1 MSIKKPVRILQIGDM
16 QKGFTIKN
24 GNLYVSGA
32 EDILGPA
39 QEFLKKIP
47 KSAFDY
53 TFVILDTHFSEEYE
67 ESEEAK
73 EFPIH
78 CEYQTEDWELSLDV
92 SGLPDTW
99 YLMKNQFTM
108 WGERKG
114 QAISFTNPDRKI
126 AYESLFHFVDD
137 PRHPGQVIPRDSFL
151 HSIVPE
157 HDQANIEVTLFGVA
171 SDFCNRFAME
181 GWLSRGAKVTIVQD
195 LTKGIHKETSFV
207 LSECLYQKYQP
218 DRLSA
223 MSSQELLRELGNQ

>member
-39 QEFLKKIP
+39 QEFLEKIP

-78 CEYQTEDWELSLDV
+78 CEYQTDDWELSLDV

-151 HSIVPE
+151 HSIAPE
-157 HDQANIEVTLFGVA
+157 HDLANIEVTLFGVA

-181 GWLSRGAKVTIVQD
+181 GWLARGAKVTIIKD
-195 LTKGIHKETSFV
+195 LTKGIHKETASV
-207 LSECLYQKYQP
+207 LGECSYQRYMP

-223 MSSQELLRELGNQ
+223 ISSQELL

>member
-39 QEFLKKIP
+39 QEFLEKIP

-78 CEYQTEDWELSLDV
+78 CEYQTDDWELSLDV

-151 HSIVPE
+151 HSIAPE
-157 HDQANIEVTLFGVA
+157 HDLANIEVTLFGVA

-181 GWLSRGAKVTIVQD
+181 VWLRRGAKVTIVED
-195 LTKGIHKETSFV
+195 LTKGIHKETFFV
-207 LSECLYQKYQP
+207 LGECQYLKYLP
-218 DRLSA
+218 DQLRTVTSRD
-223 MSSQELLRELGNQ
+223 LLRELDIL

>member
-39 QEFLKKIP
+39 QEFLEKIP

-78 CEYQTEDWELSLDV
+78 CEYQTDDWELSLDV

-108 WGERKG
+108 WGERNEKV
-114 QAISFTNPDRKI
+114 ISFTNPDRKK

-137 PRHPGQVIPRDSFL
+137 PHHPGQAIPRDSFL
-151 HSIVPE
+151 HSIAPE
-157 HDQANIEVTLFGVA
+157 HDLANIEVTLFGVA